1 MADKSDKR
9 KSVSKVV
16 WKGDAESF
24 PYFNSQIRS
33 YAISKGA
40 VYNAVL
46 NGKNMTYDTRGI
58 TLDILERIEAEK
70 KTGKETVDKKVK
82 TQVQ

>member
-46 NGKNMTYDTRGI
+46 NGKDRFKNGATRSPRARY
-58 TLDILERIEAEK
+58 TMPYLMEK
-70 KTGKETVDKKVK
+70 IVLKI
-82 TQVQ
+82 